1 MNEPPGRVEDA
12 LELRRASQNGD
23 VTVIVT
29 CFNYGAFLAES
40 VHSALAQEG
49 GEPHVIVVDDGSTD
63 ADTLVALERLPPQV
77 ELVRQANAGV
87 AAARNE
93 GLRRAQTPY
102 VLALD
107 ADDRL
112 ADGSLRALRGALE
125 ADAEVEAE
133 ADPQI
138 GFSYGFIGF
147 FGAWEGAM
155 KLAPYDPYRLL
166 FRHSIGPSA
175 LVRRELF
182 ADVGGYD
189 SAFRGY
195 EDWDLWLHAL
205 QCGWRGRRV
214 EQVTHLYRR
223 HGPTRHHDA
232 RAHYRAIFGQLR
244 AKYPALYSRAG
255 RRRLAAQSE
264 LGPAGRL
271 LYRWWWGFRPLPAS
285 VELALQ
291 SALWRPRT
299 QLAHGLKGRGLV

>member
-1 MNEPPGRVEDA
+1 MNELPGRVEGA
-12 LELRRASQNGD
+12 SEPRRASQNDD

-40 VHSALAQEG
+40 VQSALAQED
-49 GEPHVIVVDDGSTD
+49 GEPRVIVVDDGSTEP
-63 ADTLVALERLPPQV
+63 DTLAALERLPSQV

-93 GLRRAQTPY
+93 ALRRAQTPY

-112 ADGSLRALRGALE
+112 AEGALRALRAAL
-125 ADAEVEAE
+125 VE

-138 GFSYGFIGF
+138 GFSYGLIGF
-147 FGAWEGAM
+147 FGAWEGVM
-155 KLAPYDPYRLL
+155 KLPPYDPYRLL

-189 SAFRGY
+189 PTFRGY
-195 EDWDLWLHAL
+195 EDWELWLHAL

-214 EQVTHLYRR
+214 AQVTHLYRR

-232 RAHYRAIFGQLR
+232 RAHYRAIFSQLR
-244 AKYPALYSRAG
+244 AKYPGLYSRAG

-264 LGPAGRL
+264 MGPAGRL
-271 LYRWWWGFRPLPAS
+271 VYRWWWGLRPLPAS
-285 VELALQ
+285 VELVLQ
-291 SALWRPRT
+291 SALWGRT
-299 QLAHGLKGRGLV
+299 GRKGGG

>member
-1 MNEPPGRVEDA
+1 MND
-12 LELRRASQNGD
+12 D
-23 VTVIVT
+23 ITVIVT

-40 VHSALAQEG
+40 VQSALEQEG
-49 GEPHVIVVDDGSTD
+49 GEPRVIVVDDGSTD
-63 ADTLVALERLPPQV
+63 ADTLAALERLPPRV

-93 GLRRAQTPY
+93 ALRRAETRY

-112 ADGSLRALRGALE
+112 AEGALSVLRGALE
-125 ADAEVEAE
+125 ADP
-133 ADPQI
+133 DPQI
-138 GFSYGFIGF
+138 GFSYGPIGF
-147 FGAWEGAM
+147 FGAWAGVM
-155 KLAPYDPYRLL
+155 KLPPYDPYRLL

-205 QCGWRGRRV
+205 QSGWRGRRV
-214 EQVTHLYRR
+214 ERVTHLYRR

-232 RAHYRAIFGQLR
+232 RANYRAIFAQLR

-271 LYRWWWGFRPLPAS
+271 LYRWWWGLRPLPAS

-291 SALWRPRT
+291 SALWRPRAAGSGDT
-299 QLAHGLKGRGLV
+299 GLER

>member
-1 MNEPPGRVEDA
+1 MSGDAWPVADAVEANTDSTND
-12 LELRRASQNGD
+12 E

-29 CFNYGAFLAES
+29 CFNYGAFLSES
-40 VHSALAQEG
+40 VQSALAQDG
-49 GEPHVIVVDDGSTD
+49 GEPRVIVVDDGSTD
-63 ADTLVALERLPPQV
+63 AHTLAELERLPPRV

-93 GLRRAQTPY
+93 ALRRARTPY

-112 ADGSLRALRGALE
+112 AVGALRALLDPLR
-125 ADAEVEAE
+125 
-133 ADPQI
+133 ADPAI
-138 GFSYGFIGF
+138 GFSYGSIRF
-147 FGAWEGAM
+147 FGGWEGVM

-182 ADVGGYD
+182 EGVGGYD
-189 SAFRGY
+189 PLFRGY

-205 QCGWRGRRV
+205 LCGWHGRRV
-214 EQVTHLYRR
+214 DEVTHLYRR

-232 RAHYRAIFGQLR
+232 RASYRAIFGQLR
-244 AKYPALYSRAG
+244 GKYPTLYSRVG

-264 LGPAGRL
+264 LGPAGRF
-271 LYRWWWGFRPLPAS
+271 LYRWWWGMRPLPAR

-291 SALWRPRT
+291 SVLWRPR
-299 QLAHGLKGRGLV
+299 KRP

>member
-1 MNEPPGRVEDA
+1 MND
-12 LELRRASQNGD
+12 D

-40 VHSALAQEG
+40 VQSALAQEG
-49 GEPHVIVVDDGSTD
+49 GEPHVIVIDDGSTD
-63 ADTLVALERLPPQV
+63 AGTLAALERLPPQV

-93 GLRRAQTPY
+93 ALRRARTPY

-112 ADGSLRALRGALE
+112 ADGALRTLRGALE
-125 ADAEVEAE
+125 ADPE
-133 ADPQI
+133 I
-138 GFSYGFIGF
+138 GFSYGPIGF
-147 FGAWEGAM
+147 FGAWEGVM
-155 KLAPYDPYRLL
+155 KLPPYDPYRLL

-175 LVRRELF
+175 LARRELF

-189 SAFRGY
+189 PLFRGY
-195 EDWDLWLHAL
+195 EDWELWLHAL
-205 QCGWRGRRV
+205 QCGWQGRLV

-232 RAHYRAIFGQLR
+232 RANYRAIFGQLR

-264 LGPAGRL
+264 LGPAGRFV
-271 LYRWWWGFRPLPAS
+271 YRWWWGLRPLPAS

-291 SALWRPRT
+291 SALWRPRGRSRSASSSDT
-299 QLAHGLKGRGLV
+299 QLGR